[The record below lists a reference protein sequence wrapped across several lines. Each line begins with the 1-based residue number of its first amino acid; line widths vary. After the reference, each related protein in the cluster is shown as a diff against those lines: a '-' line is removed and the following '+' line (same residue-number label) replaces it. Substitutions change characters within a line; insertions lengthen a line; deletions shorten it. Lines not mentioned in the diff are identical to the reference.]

1 MKSLVQRHTVA
12 EGGPGGWSGWP
23 GSRTCTRPSLAHGAS
38 SRTSHLMVSLQTHQ
52 CYPPGGGSC
61 PPLSSCRE
69 GEGGHSHGVVPI
81 TGCTARRA
89 PPRACLAVHT
99 GTYLIPGASSRLVRP
114 VQLICRCCRGR
125 GRPLGWKEPE
135 AQAEN
140 PLPRAL
146 PPPPPPWRIQPT
158 GGRCPLRGA
167 RRVRAPPSP
176 AQDQGCQEG
185 CFCRDHR
192 SGPRARPQ
200 ASLASEGSELQP
212 PRCDLSHFS
221 RLFPGL
227 GESRVKHLRPP

>member
-1 MKSLVQRHTVA
+1 MA
-12 EGGPGGWSGWP
+12 EGGPGAWSGWP
-23 GSRTCTRPSLAHGAS
+23 GTRACARPSLAHAAS
-38 SRTSHLMVSLQTHQ
+38 SRTSHLMASLQTHQ
-52 CYPPGGGSC
+52 RYPSGGGSC

-69 GEGGHSHGVVPI
+69 GEGGHSHGVGPV

-89 PPRACLAVHT
+89 PPQTGLAVRT

-140 PLPRAL
+140 PLPRA
-146 PPPPPPWRIQPT
+146 PPPPPQRIQPT
-158 GGRCPLRGA
+158 GGGTLCGGA

-176 AQDQGCQEG
+176 ARDQGCQAG
-185 CFCRDHR
+185 CFRRDHR

-212 PRCDLSHFS
+212 PLCDLSHFS

-227 GESRVKHLRPP
+227 GGSRVEHLRPP